1 MITIHDKIRQWGEDK
16 GLTGPNGKATVVGQL
31 IKLGEEYEE
40 LDEAIK
46 AGDKAET
53 SDAIGDMTVVLVLLA
68 ELLGLRYEDC
78 VYGAYEVISK
88 RTGVMRNGVFVKDTQ
103 KAHEDSAGGV

>member
-1 MITIHDKIRQWGEDK
+1 MSMIHDAIRQWGVDK

-46 AGDKAET
+46 AGDKAEQA
-53 SDAIGDMTVVLVLLA
+53 DAIGDMTVVLVLLA
-68 ELLGLRYEDC
+68 ELLGLHYEDC
-78 VYGAYEVISK
+78 VHGAYATIAK
-88 RTGVMRNGVFVKDTQ
+88 RTGRMKNGFFVKDA
-103 KAHEDSAGGV
+103 K